1 MQGAGLQSLVG
12 ELRSHIPPM
21 PNGVAKKIIA
31 TKKISIKKFFK
42 EVQIIIFFLFL
53 FNIYSFICLHW
64 VFDVAPEL

>member
-1 MQGAGLQSLVG
+1 
-12 ELRSHIPPM
+12 M

-31 TKKISIKKFFK
+31 TKKVSNKKIFK